1 MGSIH
6 RSHDYPILDYGG
18 YWNLHR
24 SNRMQMIYT
33 YVGWALLVL
42 VVFSPVWVIVSV
54 AVLAGMC
61 K

>member
-1 MGSIH
+1 
-6 RSHDYPILDYGG
+6 
-18 YWNLHR
+18 
-24 SNRMQMIYT
+24 MIYT